1 MTQRVSSLIVSC
13 SIFCVLWGTTSF
25 SVKLNKKNLKF
36 KVRAFFKV
44 TSVLLDVTCRV
55 GLTLSLSSGDYIIKG
70 KIAIAYGENHS
81 FLIVQMST
89 GAGRYCI
96 IVAILVSF
104 SPCYSLPDIM
114 YCVTRY
120 TFT

>member
-1 MTQRVSSLIVSC
+1 MTQHVSSLIVSC
-13 SIFCVLWGTTSF
+13 SIFCVLWDTTSF
-25 SVKLNKKNLKF
+25 SVKLNKKKLKF

-55 GLTLSLSSGDYIIKG
+55 ELTLSLSSGDYIIKG

-104 SPCYSLPDIM
+104 SPCCSLPDIM